1 MNILKP
7 TRIARV
13 LAVSLLF
20 TSAPLIAQDD
30 AANPNA
36 EGVSQPSVSA
46 EAQANN
52 PLADF
57 RAFNVQ
63 NYYIPEL
70 SGPTDETANNL
81 VLRYAQ
87 PFGNWLMRA
96 SLPFSRVPTGVN
108 TTESG
113 VGDFDAF
120 FAYLFDTGN
129 PARSFGFGPQVVLP
143 TASED
148 ATGSGKY
155 QGGLAAVYFDATSPA
170 IQWGGLLTYR
180 TDFAGDSDRA
190 DVSVFAAQP
199 FYFFQLGKGNYLRG
213 APIWVFDLEN
223 DNYHVPIGLG
233 FGKVIASGNTV
244 YNFFIEPQFTVLDKG
259 PGQPQFQLFMAVN
272 MQFK

>member
-7 TRIARV
+7 MRIARV

-30 AANPNA
+30 AAEQNA

-57 RAFNVQ
+57 RAFNVH

-143 TASED
+143 TASKD

-213 APIWVFDLEN
+213 APIWVFDLED

-233 FGKVIASGNTV
+233 FGKVIASGSTV